1 MKISKE
7 QFQSWRNGAEGFLQW
22 LEDVKPCTPTAKGAY
37 GPFKIEPFQKDFVT
51 AALVTDAS
59 GDFKHGTIC
68 FSFPRRHS
76 KTTLMAL
83 LVLWRFCTRQGENIV
98 CLANSRTQSASVS
111 FGLVRRIVLNTP
123 FLRSFI
129 GDTNIYTEKIVF
141 EPFNNVIVSVPC
153 NESALYGM
161 KITCGWASE
170 IHAAIS
176 DDAMQILASSL
187 GDSENAWLLV
197 DSTVD
202 SVGGPLHK
210 LQTLAETGEDPTIYF
225 GLLQYADLAEAM
237 EKSPPWIRRPWLV
250 SRHKQLLPATF
261 STQHLNQRSEA
272 SNSLFAAV
280 DIAACKA
287 RLPMPMNMQSLRA
300 YAQGRSFVCGGG
312 LDRAFAF
319 SLNGDKTIWTSVAK
333 LAPIPE
339 QDGGTGGEAIY
350 LVLNQKDI
358 FGSLA
363 SGIKKAITQDY
374 KEFSLHNVCIEAYN
388 AQDIGIWSTEQGM
401 PCEII
406 HATNTAQQPAFLE
419 LHRIVKEGR
428 LLFSDE
434 LDGLAQEMGTF
445 LYELRKGTPHFG
457 SDKFHDDRV
466 YSLAWAIHSLR
477 HKELAAY
484 ELKGIVCNSQSKH
497 ACLCYL
503 RDGDAILHCSQ
514 TCATHAKVLMMY
526 RQYRSTKVESDLTL
540 PQFYNRLVKVSGVR
554 IVR

>member
-1 MKISKE
+1 MITRE
-7 QFQSWRNGAEGFLQW
+7 QLKAWRNGAEGFLQW
-22 LEDVKPCTPTAKGAY
+22 VEDVKPCVPTSRGK
-37 GPFKIEPFQKDFVT
+37 FEPFVPEQFQRDFVT
-51 AALVTDAS
+51 RALATDS
-59 GDFKHGTIC
+59 NGDFKHGTIV

-76 KTTLMAL
+76 KTTLAAL
-83 LVLWRFCTRQGENIV
+83 LCLWRFTTRQGENILA
-98 CLANSRTQSASVS
+98 LANSRTQTASVS
-111 FGLVRRIVLNTP
+111 FGLARRIVLNSSA
-123 FLRSFI
+123 LRELI
-129 GDTNIYTEKIVF
+129 GVDNILTEKMLL
-141 EPFNNVIVSVPC
+141 PMFNNVFRGVPC
-153 NESALYGM
+153 NESSLYGE
-161 KITCGWASE
+161 KITCGWCSE
-170 IHAAIS
+170 LHAAQS
-176 DDAMQILASSL
+176 DEAMQILGSSL

-202 SVGGPLHK
+202 GVGGPLHK
-210 LQTLAETGEDPTIYF
+210 LQTLAETGEDPTVFF
-225 GLLQYADLAEAM
+225 GLLQYRDLAEGM
-237 EKSPPWIRRPWLV
+237 EKSPPWIRRPWLE
-250 SRHKQLLPATF
+250 SRNKQLLPATF

-272 SNSLFAAV
+272 SNSLFAAA
-280 DIAACKA
+280 DISACKA
-287 RLPMPMNMQSLRA
+287 RLPMPMNIQTLRA

-312 LDRAFAF
+312 LDRAYAF

-333 LAPIPE
+333 LAPVPE
-339 QDGGTGGEAIY
+339 QDGGTGGEAVY

-466 YSLAWAIHSLR
+466 YSLSWAVHSLR